1 MPGKEW
7 AIDEPCVRTVCH
19 IWTIFP
25 FHHFPGCGLHV
36 DFMNKGQF
44 WFQMETMLW
53 CPSVL
58 FMAGFAIAIAIPM
71 VFPEVGFESN
81 EHLGNILPL
90 KISFFFFITA
100 LKTINRLRA
109 TVFPYDC
116 CLCKI
121 CLFLGNTFW
130 GYLYGMWSWTNSL
143 WWAIEETKGRKNL
156 SAESVCFRRKVSKMH
171 FLGISAT
178 EWNSFLFPL

>member
-90 KISFFFFITA
+90 KISFFFFHHCFENNKSTPSYCVSIW
-100 LKTINRLRA
+100 LLPLQDLSLSWKHFLRIL
-109 TVFPYDC
+109 VWDVIMDQFIVMSNWGNKGKKEPKC
-116 CLCKI
+116 WI
-121 CLFLGNTFW
+121 CLF
-130 GYLYGMWSWTNSL
+130 
-143 WWAIEETKGRKNL
+143 
-156 SAESVCFRRKVSKMH
+156 
-171 FLGISAT
+171 
-178 EWNSFLFPL
+178 